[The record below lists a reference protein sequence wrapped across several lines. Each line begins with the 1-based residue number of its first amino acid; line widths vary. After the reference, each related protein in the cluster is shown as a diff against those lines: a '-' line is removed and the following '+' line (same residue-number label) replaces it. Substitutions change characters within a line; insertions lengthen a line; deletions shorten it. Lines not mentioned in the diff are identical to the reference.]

1 MSQTIFSRRSPS
13 YGAYFIAIIITSS
26 VLIHALLRAA
36 PIPIKMFFDFPSL
49 SEANRYEGVL
59 EVKSRADSETV
70 NRMKSKFFI
79 NTETGAH
86 EVAFGYFGDR
96 YSPLSMHKMNGAKG
110 EVWYHPMFGV
120 IQAKLTYV
128 KKSGEVDTIFYDW
141 ASMKSLHVDTSISKY
156 WQRLLMPSILTI
168 VLVVLIRRWR
178 SG

>member
-1 MSQTIFSRRSPS
+1 
-13 YGAYFIAIIITSS
+13 
-26 VLIHALLRAA
+26 
-36 PIPIKMFFDFPSL
+36 MFFDFPSL
-49 SEANRYEGVL
+49 SEANHYKGVV

-70 NRMKSKFFI
+70 NRIKSKFVI

-128 KKSGEVDTIFYDW
+128 EKSGEIGTIFYDW
-141 ASMKSLHVDTSISKY
+141 ASMRSLHVDTSISKY
-156 WQRLLMPSILTI
+156 WQRLLLPLILI
-168 VLVVLIRRWR
+168 FVLGVQIRRWR
-178 SG
+178 SGRLD